1 MEGINMGRQCPWS
14 KEYIIDLYEKLKA
27 YSKSAALAS
36 FLVSK
41 NEVNDDVVA
50 MIMCKQ
56 PIIYLFVHYHFGKFE
71 DLKMNQKEISRYL
84 EYIVLVKEITKGIKE
99 GLMET
104 NLFKYDKTGELRE
117 GIIKVCDEVL
127 YIENNFK

>member
-1 MEGINMGRQCPWS
+1 MGRQCPWP

-36 FLVSK
+36 LLVSK

-127 YIENNFK
+127 YIENNLK

>member
-1 MEGINMGRQCPWS
+1 MGRQCPCS
-14 KEYIIDLYEKLKA
+14 KEYIIDLYEKLNA
-27 YSKSAALAS
+27 YSNSAALAS

-50 MIMCKQ
+50 MILCKQ
-56 PIIYLFVHYHFGKFE
+56 PIIYLFVHYNLGKFE
-71 DLKMNQKEISRYL
+71 DLKMNQKEISQFL
-84 EYIVLVKEITKGIKE
+84 EYLVLVKEMTKGIKE
-99 GLMET
+99 GLMEI